1 MMSFGAKILVIE
13 NDQTLVKT
21 LKNVLTTHGY
31 DVSFACNG
39 AIGIQRTFEI
49 HPDLILCGV
58 KIFPIDGYHVV
69 KVLKES
75 ALTDHI
81 PFIFITVNSRLE
93 DIRYG
98 MDLGADDYFV
108 KPINYDQLI
117 NSIECRLSKYNKLK
131 QSSRFEFNTLFNLTP
146 NGIFLSDGSSIL
158 DANPALLDFLNY
170 NKQEIIKLKIED
182 LFIDN
187 SIQII
192 KEKITRSIAGLHENF
207 HDKVTILSKSRN
219 KTEVSLFISAFEKF
233 TGMPLMIGLIDLVDN
248 SIHFDCNVITS
259 EVIRI
264 LKAENISIPHSLGEK
279 INGIFKMQ
287 NIKNTCQANYF
298 FSKRESEVLRLS
310 MEGLPIKVIA
320 DKLAISDRT
329 VEKHRANLM
338 EKTGASNIIKV
349 IVYALRNK
357 LIEI

>member
-1 MMSFGAKILVIE
+1 MSFVAKILVIE
-13 NDQTLVKT
+13 NDQTLVKA

-31 DVSFACNG
+31 DVSCAYNG
-39 AIGIQRTFEI
+39 AIGIQRAFES
-49 HPDLILCGV
+49 HPDLILSGIR
-58 KIFPIDGYHVV
+58 IFPIDGYHVV
-69 KVLKES
+69 KVLKENS
-75 ALTDHI
+75 LTDHI
-81 PFIFITVNSRLE
+81 PFIFITGYSRLE

-131 QSSRFEFNTLFNLTP
+131 QSSRFEFDTLFNLTP

-182 LFIDN
+182 LFKN
-187 SIQII
+187 TSSQII
-192 KEKITRSIAGLHENF
+192 KEKIDGRIARIHENF
-207 HDKVTILSKSRN
+207 HDKVTILSKN
-219 KTEVSLFISAFEKF
+219 GIKTNVSIFISVFEKYP
-233 TGMPLMIGLIDLVDN
+233 GVPLMIGLIDLSDN
-248 SIHFDCNVITS
+248 FTHLYNDVIAS
-259 EVIRI
+259 EIIRI

-279 INGIFKMQ
+279 INGIFKIQ
-287 NIKNTCQANYF
+287 NIKNTTQANYF
-298 FSKRESEVLRLS
+298 FSNRESQVLRLS
-310 MEGLPIKVIA
+310 MQGLPIKIIA
-320 DKLAISDRT
+320 EKLAISDRT

-338 EKTGASNIIKV
+338 EKTGSCNIIAV